1 MATFVLTDGRFFLN
15 GFDMSG
21 HTQSMTLDLTAD
33 EVDVTSINSGGFR
46 SKIAGLQDASLTAN
60 GFFEAGT
67 DKPDG
72 LLGVSAGAELIGT
85 VSPTSSAGDTAYF
98 LKSRNFSYSIGGA
111 VGDVMPFSITNANS
125 SDRAVR
131 GTIMVD
137 DSANLT
143 ATANS
148 TGRNLGAVA
157 AGKSLFVAAHVV
169 SVSGTST
176 PTLAVKVQSDD
187 NGSFTSPTDR
197 ITLTNFTAVG
207 AQYSKVAGAITDSHF
222 RINST
227 ITGTNP
233 SFKVFIT
240 VGIV

>member
-60 GFFEAGT
+60 GFFEAGA

>member
-227 ITGTNP
+227 ISGTNP

>member
-15 GFDMSG
+15 GFDMSS

-143 ATANS
+143 ATGNS
-148 TGRNLGAVA
+148 TGRNIGAVA

-176 PTLAVKVQSDD
+176 PTLALKVQSDD

-222 RINST
+222 RINYTLS
-227 ITGTNP
+227 GTSP
-233 SFKVFIT
+233 SFKVFIS